1 MNKNRSHLENT
12 EMQLGKSCFVLLM
25 LLLTVSPQISASDCD
40 ASTPLPPSCT
50 QLEPITIFGSADRA
64 RDVAGG
70 ASIISAEEL
79 EQFENSDVVRALR
92 RVPGVSM
99 QLEDGWALRPNI
111 SIRGTA
117 TERSSRITLMEDGV
131 LIAPAPY
138 SAPSAYYFPTFG
150 RINSVEILK
159 GPASITQG
167 PYTVGGAINLSSTP
181 IPASNQGL
189 LQGEFGSDSTWRVHG
204 WYGGSSERLGY
215 LAETHQWQSDG
226 YQTIDRSKKATGLQ
240 KQDYLAKLAIYSDP
254 ASSLYQSL
262 ELKLQYSEEDSQ
274 QSYLGLTDVDF
285 KDQPLRRYGL
295 SAEDEMH
302 NEHDQI
308 TLSWRIENQE
318 GSGLSVTAYNNDFER
333 AWYKTE
339 AFDFNG
345 SASPQSF
352 SGTGWANIVDAINRG
367 LSLGILSPDD
377 LQAIL
382 DGADTAVGSIQL
394 RNNSRKY
401 YSRGIQAVA
410 DTSLNT
416 GSASHKLQVGVRL
429 HEDEEDRL
437 QRNDNYQQLAGQL
450 LLNSIG
456 LQGNAG
462 NQLQD
467 AEAWAVYIQDRI
479 ELGAWT
485 FTPGL
490 RYENIKLKRTRYFT
504 NSVDPSSRDQS
515 NFRDS
520 RENRVDIWLPGMGAI
535 YAINNNAQLVAG
547 IHRGFST
554 PGNETGVDPEESTNY
569 ELGIRQQMQD
579 FGFEAMLF
587 YNDYENLVGVC
598 TNSSGS
604 DCEPGSAFNGDGVH
618 IPGLEFTAN
627 ANLNSGAEWEF
638 PLQLTYTWM
647 NPEFQTSFISEF
659 FGEVHKGDP
668 VPYIPE
674 NQLWASAGLLHGPW
688 AFYLSGNYLDSI
700 CTQASCDEFE
710 RVDSALLFDVS
721 AHYEINTDWTVYALV
736 ENLTDQ
742 LEIVAREP
750 YGARAGKPRTFML
763 GTTFNF

>member
-1 MNKNRSHLENT
+1 MPLHACKLIT
-12 EMQLGKSCFVLLM
+12 
-25 LLLTVSPQISASDCD
+25 ASLFLFSIPALWAAECD
-40 ASTPLPPSCT
+40 ADKQSQPSCA
-50 QLEPITIFGSADRA
+50 QLEPITIFGSADQA

-70 ASIISAEEL
+70 ASVISAEEL

-92 RVPGVSM
+92 RVPGVSI

-117 TERSSRITLMEDGV
+117 SERSSRITLMEDGV

-181 IPASNQGL
+181 IPSSNQGFI
-189 LQGEFGSDSTWRVHG
+189 QGEYGSDSTWRVHG
-204 WYGGSSERLGY
+204 WYGGSSDRFGH

-226 YQTIDRSKKATGLQ
+226 YQKIDRSRQSTGLQ

-254 ASSLYQSL
+254 TSSLYQSL

-285 KDQPLRRYGL
+285 KAQPLRRYGL
-295 SAEDEMH
+295 SSEDEMH
-302 NEHDQI
+302 NEHDQV
-308 TLSWRIENQE
+308 TLSWRIEGQQ

-339 AFDFNG
+339 AIDFNG
-345 SASPQSF
+345 SASPESF
-352 SGTGWANIVDAINRG
+352 SGAGWANIVDAINRG
-367 LSLGILSPDD
+367 LSLGNLDPDK

-382 DGADTAVGSIQL
+382 DGADTAVGSLQI

-401 YSRGIQAVA
+401 YSRGMQAVA
-410 DTSLNT
+410 DTTLKS
-416 GSASHKLQVGVRL
+416 GSAIHDLQFGLRL
-429 HEDEEDRL
+429 HEDQEDRL

-450 LLNSIG
+450 RLNSIG

-467 AEAWAVYIQDRI
+467 ARAWAVYIQDRI

-490 RYENIKLKRTRYFT
+490 RYESIKLKRTRYFT
-504 NSVDPSSRDQS
+504 NSADPSSRDQS
-515 NFRDS
+515 NYRDS
-520 RENRVDIWLPGMGAI
+520 RENHVDIWLPGMGVI
-535 YAINNNAQLVAG
+535 YAMNDNTDLVAG

-554 PGNETGVDPEESTNY
+554 PGNEPGVDPEESTNY

-618 IPGLEFTAN
+618 IPGVEFTAN
-627 ANLNSGAEWEF
+627 ADLNSGSEWEF

-659 FGEVHKGDP
+659 FGEVHKGDS

-674 NQLWASAGLLHGPW
+674 NALWASVGMLHGPW

-700 CTQASCDEFE
+700 CTKASCDEFE
-710 RVDSALLFDVS
+710 RADSALLFDIS
-721 AHYEINTDWTVYALV
+721 AHYEINADWTLYALV

-750 YGARAGKPRTFML
+750 YGARSGKPRTFML